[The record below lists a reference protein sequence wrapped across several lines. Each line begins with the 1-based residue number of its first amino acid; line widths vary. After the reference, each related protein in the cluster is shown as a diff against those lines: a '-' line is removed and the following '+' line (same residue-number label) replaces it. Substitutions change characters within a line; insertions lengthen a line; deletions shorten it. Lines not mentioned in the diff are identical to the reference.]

1 MPVEFRSDAEAAAF
15 GRFDGELSRADLDR
29 VFFLDDADRQ
39 LIDKRRGAPYRLGF
53 ALQLTTVRWLGT
65 FLPDPTDVPPVVL
78 EYVALQLGVED
89 PSFVARYL
97 DRRPTR
103 FEHAEE
109 IRAALGLQEFAAVGG
124 AFEEWVAARA
134 YMTGDGPRAIFSD
147 AVDWLRERRVLLPGV
162 TTLARLVASARAEG
176 DRRLWE
182 TLAAVPSASEVEALD
197 ALLDV
202 AEGSRTSELDR
213 SRKGPADPTGKSLG
227 LALARAADINTLG
240 IGTERVRALVP
251 ARRLVDLA
259 NSTVQLIVF
268 RVLQGMAAG

>member
-1 MPVEFRSDAEAAAF
+1 M
-15 GRFDGELSRADLDR
+15 
-29 VFFLDDADRQ
+29 
-39 LIDKRRGAPYRLGF
+39 
-53 ALQLTTVRWLGT
+53 
-65 FLPDPTDVPPVVL
+65 
-78 EYVALQLGVED
+78 
-89 PSFVARYL
+89 
-97 DRRPTR
+97 
-103 FEHAEE
+103 
-109 IRAALGLQEFAAVGG
+109 
-124 AFEEWVAARA
+124 AARA

-182 TLAAVPSASEVEALD
+182 TLAAVPSASEAEALD

-202 AEGSRTSELDR
+202 AEGSRTSDLDR

-227 LALARAADINTLG
+227 LALARAADINALG